1 MSNATVEWLLLDH
14 FEQHLAGGGGQLLHT
29 ERLVRR
35 YVNPA
40 ALDAAA
46 DGRW

>member
-1 MSNATVEWLLLDH
+1 LHVLVE
-14 FEQHLAGGGGQLLHT
+14 LAARQLLRT
-29 ERLVRR
+29 EIERLVRR

-46 DGRW
+46 DGRRWPR